1 MDEPKPTLRST
12 LRPHQVR
19 VFDKLKASGGVVAAH
34 QMGSG
39 KTLTA
44 IAAGVNSGLPM
55 DVVVPAPLVPNFQKE
70 VQQHVSGVLPHRVRS
85 YEGAARDAT
94 DGNWLRSNHLVVF
107 DEAHR
112 LRNAGTQR
120 TQLLAHPARNA
131 KMRLLL
137 TGSPI
142 YNNVSD
148 LAPLINVAAG
158 KAVLPEDPTEFRR
171 RFVQEREVPPG
182 FVGRLLGVKP
192 GIEHSVKN
200 RAELVR
206 AMAGRVD
213 LHTGDTEHFPSVQHE
228 TIEVP
233 MSAGQ
238 HRVYQYHLG
247 KVPFHVRW
255 KIRNGLPPSKQ
266 ESQSLN
272 AFMGGV
278 RQTSLSPRPYVSGMT
293 DEEEAT
299 HTPKIQ
305 EAARRLV
312 SHMRSDPNFR
322 GVVYSNYLGSGL
334 HPYSRALTAAGVPH
348 TVFTGEVAP
357 KDRGRL
363 VQDYNE
369 GRTPVMLVSSA
380 GTEGLD
386 LKGTKLIQALEPH
399 FNEEKIKQLVGRGA
413 RYRSHA
419 HLPEAERNVRF
430 ERYVTSMPQRNAVM
444 RALLGQPRSAEQY
457 IFDRA
462 RDKDRLARQFQD
474 VLRDAHE
481 APFAG

>member
-1 MDEPKPTLRST
+1 MPGPTLKST

-19 VFDKLKASGGVVAAH
+19 VFEKLKASGGVVAAH

-39 KTLTA
+39 KTLTS
-44 IAAGVNSGLPM
+44 IGAGVHSGLPM

-70 VQQHVSGVLPHRVRS
+70 VRNHVEGELPHRVRS
-85 YEGAARDAT
+85 YERAARDAT
-94 DGNWLRSNHLVVF
+94 DGDWLRSNHLVVF

-112 LRNAGTQR
+112 LRNAGTKR

-148 LAPLINVAAG
+148 LAPLVNIAAG
-158 KAVLPEDPTEFRR
+158 KSVLPEDPTEFRR
-171 RFVQEREVPPG
+171 RFVHEEQVRPG
-182 FVGRLLGVKP
+182 FLGRMMGVQP
-192 GIEHSVKN
+192 GIRRAVKN
-200 RAELVR
+200 REELVR
-206 AMAGRVD
+206 AMAGRID
-213 LHTGDTEHFPSVQHE
+213 MHTGDTEHFPAVQHE
-228 TIEVP
+228 NIEVP
-233 MSAGQ
+233 MSPGQ
-238 HRVYQYHLG
+238 HRVYQYHMG
-247 KVPFHVRW
+247 KVPFHIRW
-255 KIRNGLPPSKQ
+255 KIKRGLPPSKQ
-266 ESQSLN
+266 ESKSLN

-278 RQTSLSPRPYVSGMT
+278 RQTSLSPRPYISGMT
-293 DEEEAT
+293 DEQEAAD
-299 HTPKIQ
+299 TPKIQ

-312 SHMRSDPNFR
+312 THMKSDPNFR

-334 HPYSRALTAAGVPH
+334 HPYSRALHAAGVPH
-348 TVFTGEVAP
+348 TVFTGQVSP

-363 VQDYNE
+363 VQDFNE

-413 RYRSHA
+413 RYRSHS
-419 HLPEAERNVRF
+419 HLPEAERSVKF
-430 ERYVTSMPQRNAVM
+430 ERYVTAMPQRGRLA
-444 RALLGQPRSAEQY
+444 RAIFGQPRSAEQY

-462 RDKDRLARQFQD
+462 QEKDRLSEQFQR
-474 VLRDAHE
+474 VLREAHE
-481 APFAG
+481 APFTG